1 MEDKTIKK
9 FYKCH
14 SQLSSVYGYI
24 SAILKDRD
32 ITDEERKDLREIAYE
47 VTQKEI
53 EFCGIMTKAFNR
65 RNIEMEYE

>member
-32 ITDEERKDLREIAYE
+32 ITDEERKDFSIVVLVCTIPDMSVRMG
-47 VTQKEI
+47 I
-53 EFCGIMTKAFNR
+53 EGAKSKFVF
-65 RNIEMEYE
+65 